1 MLSQDFPFP
10 ITLVQRS
17 PVIGQG
23 KGRHSKELQR
33 QGAFQE
39 REEKAKMEEDVNQC
53 GFKQPQVVMI

>member
-1 MLSQDFPFP
+1 M
-10 ITLVQRS
+10 
-17 PVIGQG
+17 IGQG

-53 GFKQPQVVMI
+53 GFKQPQVVMIS